1 MELLKRLTKAV
12 ASTVGQMAL
21 LYILFLVVYVIAILI
36 SPYGLISTIIA
47 TIPLALVASMTLV
60 GMLFTLYFILF
71 VPGLQFYWSWKEAGF
86 TVSGQSEAMP
96 NHWKK
101 RKFGFSLFN
110 AGLLSAL
117 ILSFVY

>member
-86 TVSGQSEAMP
+86 TVSGQSEVMP
-96 NHWKK
+96 NYWKK

-110 AGLLSAL
+110 AGLLSTL